1 MNTTI
6 ADRLA
11 QVANA
16 STLRLTHYGRR
27 SGKPYEVTIWF
38 MVERETVYLA
48 TANRKRQW
56 PRNVAVRPE
65 VTLRIAGETFTGHV
79 EVIDDR
85 TAIEHVT
92 DLLAA
97 KYWYT
102 RPYVALARL
111 LGWQVPSAAFRVSG
125 LT

>member
-1 MNTTI
+1 MTTLV
-6 ADRLA
+6 DRLA

-27 SGKPYEVTIWF
+27 SGMPYGVTIWF
-38 MVERETVYLA
+38 MVEGEVVYLA

-65 VTLRIAGETFTGHV
+65 VKIQIGSATFTGRV
-79 EVIDDR
+79 EVIADR
-85 TAIEHVT
+85 ATIEHVT

-102 RPYVALARL
+102 RPYVALVRL
-111 LGWQVPSAAFRVSG
+111 FGRQVPSAVFRVSA